1 MIIAT
6 SGMGDSINYN
16 RIISLT
22 SSNSVITADS
32 KTYRDTAL
40 HANNKRLRGLFIVD
54 KDNLVAIIWDIAS

>member
-6 SGMGDSINYN
+6 SGEGITMNYN

-40 HANNKRLRGLFIVD
+40 GANKRLRGLFIVD